1 MESVLD
7 NLRIPVFSSLA
18 NNSFTSTCPRWL
30 SGYEWGR
37 APGEEHRHSRWQ
49 EVSIRNW
56 LHFYRYISQHN
67 FPVASHFFHFLF
79 QIIYQLSV
87 LSSVWLIFS
96 LATGNLHNKISP
108 SFIMYSDVLS
118 KLVAHTQLS
127 AGRWLLK
134 CSIVLDSHLHIS
146 PQSIYFIT

>member
-1 MESVLD
+1 MIL
-7 NLRIPVFSSLA
+7 
-18 NNSFTSTCPRWL
+18 
-30 SGYEWGR
+30 
-37 APGEEHRHSRWQ
+37 
-49 EVSIRNW
+49 
-56 LHFYRYISQHN
+56 LHF
-67 FPVASHFFHFLF
+67 FFFHFLF

-96 LATGNLHNKISP
+96 LAIGNLHNKISP

-127 AGRWLLK
+127 AGQWLLK

-146 PQSIYFIT
+146 PHAAFSISNFHSAV